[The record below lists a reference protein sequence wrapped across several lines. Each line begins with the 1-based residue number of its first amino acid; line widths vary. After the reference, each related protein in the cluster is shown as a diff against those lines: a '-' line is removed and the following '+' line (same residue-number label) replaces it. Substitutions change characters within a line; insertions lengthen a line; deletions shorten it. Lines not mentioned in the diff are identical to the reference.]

1 MAVKRIL
8 AFGEKTLE
16 RVSRKVEKID
26 GETLELIRDMK
37 DTLMAAPGIGLA
49 APQIG
54 VLKKVIYINFKDG
67 ETEFILMNPK
77 ITGKS
82 GSERDQEG
90 CLSYPNYEG
99 IVDRPKKVTVTGIDE
114 RGRSVVVEGEG
125 LLARALCHEIDHLD
139 GVLYTKRARKVYKLE
154 EEK

>member
-26 GETLELIRDMK
+26 NETLELIKDMK

-99 IVDRPKKVTVTGIDE
+99 LVDRPKKVTVTGIDE

>member
-26 GETLELIRDMK
+26 NETMELIRDMK

-67 ETEFILMNPK
+67 ETEFVLMNPK

-114 RGRSVVVEGEG
+114 RGRSVIVEGEG

>member
-8 AFGEKTLE
+8 TFGEKTLE

-37 DTLMAAPGIGLA
+37 DTLTAAPGIGLA

-77 ITGKS
+77 ITGRS
-82 GSERDQEG
+82 GTERDAEG

-99 IVDRPKKVTVTGIDE
+99 IVDRPRKVTVTGIDE
-114 RGRSVVVEGEG
+114 KGRAVVVEGEG
-125 LLARALCHEIDHLD
+125 FLARALCHEIDHLD

>member
-26 GETLELIRDMK
+26 GETLELIKDMK

-67 ETEFILMNPK
+67 ETEFVLMNPK

-114 RGRSVVVEGEG
+114 HGRSVVVEGEG

>member
-8 AFGEKTLE
+8 TFGEKTLE
-16 RVSRKVEKID
+16 RVSRKVDKID
-26 GETLELIRDMK
+26 AETEELIRDLK

-67 ETEFILMNPK
+67 ETEFVLINPR

-82 GSERDQEG
+82 GSERDAEG
-90 CLSYPNYEG
+90 CLSCPNYEG
-99 IVDRPKKVTVTGIDE
+99 IVDRPRKVRVTGMDE
-114 RGRSVVVEGEG
+114 QGREVALEGEG

-139 GVLYTKRARKVYKLE
+139 GVLYTKKARKVYKLE
-154 EEK
+154 EQ